1 MFKDEPNAS
10 SSVRTAA
17 SMMRFWM
24 AASPTVPRP
33 GGMCREWMTEGH
45 LIRCCLMNWS
55 ETLWR
60 EWVKGRRGT
69 QFQPR
74 PQSQNNLENRTTEYT
89 IHIWSP
95 TFKDR
100 VVDCKQTTMQFLA
113 GVVLQ
118 GGGEIKA
125 IFNNKLSSKQA
136 AYLFFPEMFLAM
148 SYLLCP
154 KLVITQITVT
164 LKMKDM
170 ILCFNTEKAWLCPYT
185 HPII

>member
-1 MFKDEPNAS
+1 
-10 SSVRTAA
+10 
-17 SMMRFWM
+17 
-24 AASPTVPRP
+24 
-33 GGMCREWMTEGH
+33 
-45 LIRCCLMNWS
+45 
-55 ETLWR
+55 
-60 EWVKGRRGT
+60 
-69 QFQPR
+69 
-74 PQSQNNLENRTTEYT
+74 
-89 IHIWSP
+89 
-95 TFKDR
+95 
-100 VVDCKQTTMQFLA
+100 MQFLA

-170 ILCFNTEKAWLCPYT
+170 ILCFNTEKA
-185 HPII
+185 